1 MSSPQWLALRGAL
14 GETAGRFARLL
25 VAVGDPD
32 ADARAVGTWSV
43 GDVAAHVHEVSII
56 DSWFVTGEE
65 PAGDLRELYD
75 MATTA
80 SVDRVRDLNALAL
93 RLLPERSPRALASL
107 VEANVGVVLEATAAA
122 DGDEQIAWLGG
133 TKVPLR
139 AVLGHMLSELFVHG
153 NDVAGAENGS
163 FPIPASYGRLILET
177 FLLELLRSP
186 DAARFGGDRSSA
198 PKPVACELRP
208 WGAEPVLVVAGDDGL
223 AVRPPDGHPV
233 DARISADPA
242 TLWLVMCH
250 RTSALRAVLTRSV
263 VVSGP
268 RPWRLRRLARLL
280 RTP

>member
-139 AVLGHMLSELFVHG
+139 AVLGHMLSTATTSPAPKMARSRSRRRTGGSSWRPSCSSSSAAPTPPDSVGIAPPHRSRSRASCG
-153 NDVAGAENGS
+153 PGAPNRSWSWRATTVWRCGRRTDTRS
-163 FPIPASYGRLILET
+163 TPASPPT
-177 FLLELLRSP
+177 
-186 DAARFGGDRSSA
+186 
-198 PKPVACELRP
+198 RP
-208 WGAEPVLVVAGDDGL
+208 RCG
-223 AVRPPDGHPV
+223 
-233 DARISADPA
+233 S
-242 TLWLVMCH
+242 
-250 RTSALRAVLTRSV
+250 
-263 VVSGP
+263 
-268 RPWRLRRLARLL
+268 
-280 RTP
+280 